1 MIVFEKIVYRNFLSS
16 GNRDTIIHLNTDK
29 MTCIRGKNGS
39 GKSSVLDA
47 ITFCLFGKP
56 FRKINK
62 PQLVNSINKKDLFTE
77 VYFSIGQ
84 NKYVVQRGIKPNIFE
99 VIINGKKLEQDAAV
113 KDTQKH
119 LEQNILKMSYR
130 SFTQIVILGSATFV
144 PFMQLPPV
152 ARREVIEN
160 LLDIQSFS
168 IMFTLVKD
176 RIRGL
181 KEQAK
186 DLQRDEQLTRER
198 IRIQENYINDLK
210 SQSVEKVEEINR
222 EIEELNNVLI
232 QYHEQEE
239 TLSSQIN
246 SIHESNEKLTKTNPS
261 QKLRKLQ
268 SYGGKIENKIERI
281 VKENEFYK
289 LNDVCESCHQTI
301 EPSFKENKIKKNQ
314 DEISSLND
322 GLSQLKSET
331 DKLIEVISEI
341 EKNTSSIH
349 KLMNSLTS
357 IKTKRESTEKQIKR
371 FKLDVQK
378 LTNSENNLSREEGK
392 LIVLLEDLDIQS
404 NKYQEIYDSL
414 EQHEIV
420 YNLLKDNGV
429 KTIIIKQ
436 YLPLMNKLIS
446 NYLRE
451 FDFPI
456 NFTLDEEFN
465 ETVESP
471 IHRDFSYLSFSEGEK
486 QRINLSILLMM
497 REVAKLKQSVNTNI
511 LFFDEVFD
519 SSLDSSGTEE
529 LMRVLKYLVS
539 DLNVFVV
546 SHKLSDSLADK
557 FDNVLTFEKIKG
569 FSVMS

>member
-1 MIVFEKIVYRNFLSS
+1 MIIFEKILYRNFLSS
-16 GNRDTIIHLNTDK
+16 GNRDTVIHLNTDK

-56 FRKINK
+56 FRRINK

-77 VYFSIGQ
+77 VYFTIGQ
-84 NKYVVQRGIKPNIFE
+84 NKYVVQRGIKPNVFE
-99 VIINGKKLEQDAAV
+99 VIINGEKLQQDAAV

-168 IMFTLVKD
+168 IMFALVKD

-181 KEQAK
+181 KEQVK
-186 DLQRDEQLTRER
+186 DLQRDEKLTRER
-198 IRIQENYINDLK
+198 IRIQESYINDLK
-210 SQSVEKVEEINR
+210 SQSVEKIGEINS
-222 EIEELNNVLI
+222 EIEELNSVLANYQI
-232 QYHEQEE
+232 QEE
-239 TLSSQIN
+239 VLSSEIN
-246 SIHESNEKLTKTNPS
+246 LIHESNEKLTNTNPS

-281 VKENEFYK
+281 VKENEFYES
-289 LNDVCESCHQTI
+289 NDVCQSCHQTI
-301 EPSFKENKIKKNQ
+301 DPLFKKDKITKNK

-322 GLSQLKSET
+322 GLSQLKVET
-331 DKLIEVISEI
+331 DKLIEIISNI
-341 EKNTSSIH
+341 EKNTSTIH
-349 KLMNSLTS
+349 NLMNSLTS

-392 LIVLLEDLDIQS
+392 LSILLEDLDIQS
-404 NKYQEIYDSL
+404 NKYQEVYDSL

-497 REVAKLKQSVNTNI
+497 REIAKLKQSVNTNI

-546 SHKLSDSLADK
+546 SHKLSDSLAEK